1 LRIWGEKAL
10 AETLQ
15 YGHDVSTEMWKTCLW
30 KGFERSWRGLEK
42 RLVQPEKEMTE
53 RESV

>member
-1 LRIWGEKAL
+1 
-10 AETLQ
+10 
-15 YGHDVSTEMWKTCLW
+15 MW

-53 RESV
+53 RAVEPTKIDNTADDTEVANAAPRQR